1 MYKEEECRPLL
12 APEPSTECQPALRT
26 KKELR
31 NIENVTVPETATY
44 GRNITCGGAYIL
56 VMSQMIG
63 CSIFATPGSV
73 VRSCGSV
80 GLTLL
85 LWLVSATVRACDLGI
100 YTEYGCMLPRSGAD
114 KVYLEFT
121 YRRPRFLA
129 STLFAIASVTLSV
142 SATNCVVFGQ
152 YMLFALG
159 MEPTVA
165 AQRGFAV
172 GLLIAVCIIHGYFYK
187 LGIRIQNFLGWVILS
202 IVGFMI
208 STGLYVVLF
217 QKRQT
222 IAGKPELFS
231 WDGMWQGSNWD
242 FGVLATSLLQVSS
255 SFSGL
260 CTTNVVLNEVQNPI
274 RTVKVVGLMAF
285 VTVCI
290 LYALINVSYFM
301 VVPIEEIKSSGQL
314 VAALFFERV
323 FGPGFGK
330 TVLPLLVAISAAG
343 KVMVTIFSSARVNQE
358 IARQG
363 FLPFS
368 RYLSSS
374 EPFNTPLGGV
384 LVHMIP
390 TLLTILLPPP
400 GDIYNFILDVQG
412 YPGEFFGIAITF
424 GIILLR
430 WRRPELQRP
439 FKTWVPSVWLRLIVG
454 FLLIIAPF
462 FPPKNGRG
470 DVHFFY
476 ATYAIVG
483 VGIIILSIVYWWIWT
498 IVIPN
503 RNGYRLEEEIEI
515 LPDGTSI
522 TQLVHVDKRESRL

>member
-1 MYKEEECRPLL
+1 MYKEGECRPLL
-12 APEPSTECQPALRT
+12 TPEPSSESQPAPSN
-26 KKELR
+26 KKALR

-44 GRNITCGGAYIL
+44 GRNITCAGAYIL

-63 CSIFATPGSV
+63 CSIFATPGSI
-73 VRSCGSV
+73 VRSTGSV
-80 GLTLL
+80 GVTLL
-85 LWLVSATVRACDLGI
+85 LWVVAAIVRACDLGI

-129 STLFAIASVTLSV
+129 STLFAIASVALSV
-142 SATNCVVFGQ
+142 SATNCIVFGQ

-165 AQRGFAV
+165 SQRGFAV
-172 GLLIAVCIIHGYFYK
+172 GLLLAVCIIHGYFLK
-187 LGIRIQNFLGWVILS
+187 LGIRIQNFLGWVIIS
-202 IVGFMI
+202 IVAFMI

-217 QKRQT
+217 QKRPT
-222 IAGKPELFS
+222 IAGSPELLS
-231 WDGMWQGSNWD
+231 WGGMWEGSNWE
-242 FGVLATSLLQVSS
+242 FGVLATSMLQVSS

-260 CTTNVVLNEVQNPI
+260 CTTNVVLNEVQNPV
-274 RTVKVVGLMAF
+274 RSVKVVGLLAF

-290 LYALINVSYFM
+290 LYALINVAYFM
-301 VVPIEEIKSSGQL
+301 VVPIEEIKRSGQL

-323 FGPGFGK
+323 FGTGFGK

-343 KVMVTIFSSARVNQE
+343 KVMVTVFTS
-358 IARQG
+358 
-363 FLPFS
+363 
-368 RYLSSS
+368 
-374 EPFNTPLGGV
+374 
-384 LVHMIP
+384 
-390 TLLTILLPPP
+390 
-400 GDIYNFILDVQG
+400 G

-430 WRRPELQRP
+430 WRRPELLRP
-439 FKTWVPSVWLRLIVG
+439 FKTWLPSVWLRLVVG

-462 FPPKNGRG
+462 FPPHNGQG

-483 VGIIILSIVYWWIWT
+483 VGIIVLSVVYWWIWT
-498 IVIPN
+498 VVIPN
-503 RNGYRLEEEIEI
+503 RNGYRLEEEVEI

-522 TQLVHVDKRESRL
+522 TQLVHVSKLDTRS

>member
-12 APEPSTECQPALRT
+12 APEPSSEYQPTPHT

-129 STLFAIASVTLSV
+129 STLFAIASVTLGV
-142 SATNCVVFGQ
+142 SATNFVVFGQ

-208 STGLYVVLF
+208 FTGLYVVLF

-222 IAGKPELFS
+222 ITGKPELFS
-231 WDGMWQGSNWD
+231 WDGMWHGSNWD

-343 KVMVTIFSSARVNQE
+343 KVMVTIFSSVSY
-358 IARQG
+358 
-363 FLPFS
+363 LP
-368 RYLSSS
+368 Y
-374 EPFNTPLGGV
+374 
-384 LVHMIP
+384 
-390 TLLTILLPPP
+390 
-400 GDIYNFILDVQG
+400 
-412 YPGEFFGIAITF
+412 
-424 GIILLR
+424 
-430 WRRPELQRP
+430 
-439 FKTWVPSVWLRLIVG
+439 
-454 FLLIIAPF
+454 
-462 FPPKNGRG
+462 
-470 DVHFFY
+470 
-476 ATYAIVG
+476 
-483 VGIIILSIVYWWIWT
+483 
-498 IVIPN
+498 
-503 RNGYRLEEEIEI
+503 
-515 LPDGTSI
+515 
-522 TQLVHVDKRESRL
+522 